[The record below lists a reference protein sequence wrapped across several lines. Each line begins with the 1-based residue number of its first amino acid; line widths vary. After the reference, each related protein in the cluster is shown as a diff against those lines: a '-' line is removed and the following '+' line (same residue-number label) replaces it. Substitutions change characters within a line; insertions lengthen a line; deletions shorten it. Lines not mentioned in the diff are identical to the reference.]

1 MLEEL
6 KFKFIKFAN
15 KEYYDKLISNVAL
28 EVYTKNLD
36 KYQFFKKYSEDFAKD
51 FIVNIDNKIKGFIYN
66 DLKNGNYDNLKKGIH
81 TISKGFQESVI
92 KKLVDDNEFE
102 ALKNINFSI
111 KSWDFFSLLWV
122 NWAWKTTIIWILTDL
137 VNKTSGKVEI
147 FWIDIDKDFSS
158 AKKLIWVVP
167 QEFNL
172 DIFAKVIDVL
182 TTQAWYYWMS
192 KKESSIKAIE
202 LLKELWLYDKKD
214 ASVRELSG
222 WMKRRL
228 MIARAL
234 VHSPKL
240 LILDEPTAWID
251 INLRKSTY
259 EFLQK
264 LNKNWLTILLTTHY
278 LEEVEKLCNT
288 LAVIKNWEII
298 INTSKKEFFEK
309 INHKDLLLFNDT
321 ETKEYAEFIQNFF
334 FEKIQNKNN
343 ILVR

>member
-1 MLEEL
+1 MYA
-6 KFKFIKFAN
+6 IKTTN
-15 KEYYDKLISNVAL
+15 L
-28 EVYTKNLD
+28 TKN
-36 KYQFFKKYSEDFAKD
+36 YKD
-51 FIVNIDNKIKGFIYN
+51 
-66 DLKNGNYDNLKKGIH
+66 
-81 TISKGFQESVI
+81 
-92 KKLVDDNEFE
+92 FE

-122 NWAWKTTIIWILTDL
+122 NWAWKTTIIWIITDL

-182 TTQAWYYWMS
+182 TTQAWYYWMT

-214 ASVRELSG
+214 SSVRELSG

-278 LEEVEKLCNT
+278 LEEVEKLCNS

-309 INHKDLLLFNDT
+309 IKNSKFEIELDKNYNSLEFLKDYIYEIKDELLIIEISKKKNLN
-321 ETKEYAEFIQNFF
+321 EI
-334 FEKIQNKNN
+334 FELLNKNN
-343 ILVR
+343 IWYKNIKNITNELEALFESLTK

>member
-1 MLEEL
+1 MYA
-6 KFKFIKFAN
+6 IK
-15 KEYYDKLISNVAL
+15 
-28 EVYTKNLD
+28 TTNLT
-36 KYQFFKKYSEDFAKD
+36 KKYKD
-51 FIVNIDNKIKGFIYN
+51 
-66 DLKNGNYDNLKKGIH
+66 
-81 TISKGFQESVI
+81 
-92 KKLVDDNEFE
+92 FE

-192 KKESSIKAIE
+192 KKDSSIKAIE

-214 ASVRELSG
+214 SSVRELSG

-278 LEEVEKLCNT
+278 LEEVEKLCNS

-309 INHKDLLLFNDT
+309 IKNSKFEIELDKNYNSLEFLKDYIYEIKNEFLVIEISKKKNLNEIFELL
-321 ETKEYAEFIQNFF
+321 
-334 FEKIQNKNN
+334 NKNN
-343 ILVR
+343 IWYKNIKNITNELEALFESLTK

>member
-1 MLEEL
+1 MYA
-6 KFKFIKFAN
+6 IK
-15 KEYYDKLISNVAL
+15 
-28 EVYTKNLD
+28 TTNLT
-36 KYQFFKKYSEDFAKD
+36 KKYKD
-51 FIVNIDNKIKGFIYN
+51 
-66 DLKNGNYDNLKKGIH
+66 
-81 TISKGFQESVI
+81 
-92 KKLVDDNEFE
+92 FE

-147 FWIDIDKDFSS
+147 FWIDIGKDFSS

-182 TTQAWYYWMS
+182 TTQAWYYWMT

-278 LEEVEKLCNT
+278 LEEVEKLCNS

-309 INHKDLLLFNDT
+309 IKNSKFEIELDKNYNSLEFLKDYIYEIKDELLIIEISKKKNLN
-321 ETKEYAEFIQNFF
+321 EI
-334 FEKIQNKNN
+334 FELLNKNN
-343 ILVR
+343 IWYKNIKNITNELEALFESLTK

>member
-1 MLEEL
+1 MYA
-6 KFKFIKFAN
+6 IK
-15 KEYYDKLISNVAL
+15 
-28 EVYTKNLD
+28 TTNLT
-36 KYQFFKKYSEDFAKD
+36 KKYKD
-51 FIVNIDNKIKGFIYN
+51 
-66 DLKNGNYDNLKKGIH
+66 
-81 TISKGFQESVI
+81 
-92 KKLVDDNEFE
+92 FE

-192 KKESSIKAIE
+192 KKDSSIKAIE

-278 LEEVEKLCNT
+278 LEEVEKLCNS

-309 INHKDLLLFNDT
+309 IKNSKFEIELDKNYNSLEFLKDYIYEIKDELLIIEISKKKNLN
-321 ETKEYAEFIQNFF
+321 EI
-334 FEKIQNKNN
+334 FELLNKNN
-343 ILVR
+343 IWYKNIKNITNELEALFESLTK

>member
-1 MLEEL
+1 MYA
-6 KFKFIKFAN
+6 IK
-15 KEYYDKLISNVAL
+15 
-28 EVYTKNLD
+28 TTNLT
-36 KYQFFKKYSEDFAKD
+36 KKYKD
-51 FIVNIDNKIKGFIYN
+51 
-66 DLKNGNYDNLKKGIH
+66 
-81 TISKGFQESVI
+81 
-92 KKLVDDNEFE
+92 FE

-182 TTQAWYYWMS
+182 TTQAWYYWMT

-278 LEEVEKLCNT
+278 LEEVEKLCNS

-309 INHKDLLLFNDT
+309 IKNSKFEIELDKNYNSLEFLKDYIYEIKDELLIIEISKKKNLN
-321 ETKEYAEFIQNFF
+321 EI
-334 FEKIQNKNN
+334 FELLNKNN
-343 ILVR
+343 IWYKNIKNITNELEALFESLTK

>member
-1 MLEEL
+1 MYA
-6 KFKFIKFAN
+6 IK
-15 KEYYDKLISNVAL
+15 
-28 EVYTKNLD
+28 TTNLT
-36 KYQFFKKYSEDFAKD
+36 KKYKD
-51 FIVNIDNKIKGFIYN
+51 
-66 DLKNGNYDNLKKGIH
+66 
-81 TISKGFQESVI
+81 
-92 KKLVDDNEFE
+92 FE

-122 NWAWKTTIIWILTDL
+122 NWAWKTTIIWIITDL

-182 TTQAWYYWMS
+182 TTQAWYYWMT

-234 VHSPKL
+234 IHSPKL

-278 LEEVEKLCNT
+278 LEEVEKLCNS

-309 INHKDLLLFNDT
+309 IKNSKFEIELDKNYNSLEFLKDYIYEIKNELLIIEISKKKNLN
-321 ETKEYAEFIQNFF
+321 EI
-334 FEKIQNKNN
+334 FELLNKNN
-343 ILVR
+343 IWYKNIKNITNELEALFESLTK

>member
-1 MLEEL
+1 MYA
-6 KFKFIKFAN
+6 IK
-15 KEYYDKLISNVAL
+15 
-28 EVYTKNLD
+28 TTNLT
-36 KYQFFKKYSEDFAKD
+36 KKYKD
-51 FIVNIDNKIKGFIYN
+51 
-66 DLKNGNYDNLKKGIH
+66 
-81 TISKGFQESVI
+81 
-92 KKLVDDNEFE
+92 FE

-192 KKESSIKAIE
+192 KKDSSIKAIE

-214 ASVRELSG
+214 SSVRELSG

-278 LEEVEKLCNT
+278 LEEVERLCNS

-309 INHKDLLLFNDT
+309 IKNSKFEIELDKNYNSLEFLKDYIYEIKDELLIIEISKKKNLN
-321 ETKEYAEFIQNFF
+321 EI
-334 FEKIQNKNN
+334 FELLNKNN
-343 ILVR
+343 IWYKNIKNITNELEALFESLTK

>member
-1 MLEEL
+1 MYA
-6 KFKFIKFAN
+6 IK
-15 KEYYDKLISNVAL
+15 
-28 EVYTKNLD
+28 TTNLT
-36 KYQFFKKYSEDFAKD
+36 KKY
-51 FIVNIDNKIKGFIYN
+51 
-66 DLKNGNYDNLKKGIH
+66 KN
-81 TISKGFQESVI
+81 
-92 KKLVDDNEFE
+92 FE
-102 ALKNINFSI
+102 ALKNINFEI
-111 KSWDFFSLLWV
+111 KAWDFFSLLWV
-122 NWAWKTTIIWILTDL
+122 NGAWKTTIIWILTDL
-137 VNKTSGKVEI
+137 VTKTSWKVEI
-147 FWIDIDKDFSS
+147 FWVDIDKDFSK
-158 AKKLIWVVP
+158 AKNLIWVVP

-172 DIFAKVIDVL
+172 DIFSKVIDVL
-182 TTQAWYYWMS
+182 TTQAWYFWIEKNIAENKS
-192 KKESSIKAIE
+192 TE

-214 ASVRELSG
+214 NKVIELSG

-309 INHKDLLLFNDT
+309 MENSIFEITLDKNYSNFDFL
-321 ETKEYAEFIQNFF
+321 KEYNFEINNNILKF
-334 FEKIQNKNN
+334 SISKQKNLNDIFELLNKNN
-343 ILVR
+343 ILYKNVTNCTNELETLFESLTK

>member
-1 MLEEL
+1 MYA
-6 KFKFIKFAN
+6 IK
-15 KEYYDKLISNVAL
+15 
-28 EVYTKNLD
+28 TTNLT
-36 KYQFFKKYSEDFAKD
+36 KKYKD
-51 FIVNIDNKIKGFIYN
+51 
-66 DLKNGNYDNLKKGIH
+66 
-81 TISKGFQESVI
+81 
-92 KKLVDDNEFE
+92 FE

-192 KKESSIKAIE
+192 KKDSSIKAIE

-278 LEEVEKLCNT
+278 LEEVEKLCNS

-309 INHKDLLLFNDT
+309 IKNSKFEIELDKNYNSLEFLKDYIYEIKDKLLIIEISKKKNLN
-321 ETKEYAEFIQNFF
+321 EI
-334 FEKIQNKNN
+334 FELLNKNN
-343 ILVR
+343 IWYKNIKNITNELEALFESLTK

>member
-1 MLEEL
+1 MYA
-6 KFKFIKFAN
+6 IK
-15 KEYYDKLISNVAL
+15 
-28 EVYTKNLD
+28 TTNLT
-36 KYQFFKKYSEDFAKD
+36 KKYKD
-51 FIVNIDNKIKGFIYN
+51 
-66 DLKNGNYDNLKKGIH
+66 
-81 TISKGFQESVI
+81 
-92 KKLVDDNEFE
+92 FE

-122 NWAWKTTIIWILTDL
+122 NWAWKTTIIWIITDL

-182 TTQAWYYWMS
+182 TTQAWYYWMT

-214 ASVRELSG
+214 SSVRELSG

-278 LEEVEKLCNT
+278 LEEVEKLCNS

-309 INHKDLLLFNDT
+309 IKNSKFEIELDKNYNSLEFLKDYIYEIKNEFLVIEISKKKNLNEIFELL
-321 ETKEYAEFIQNFF
+321 
-334 FEKIQNKNN
+334 NKNN
-343 ILVR
+343 IWYKNIKNITNELEALFESLTK

>member
-1 MLEEL
+1 MYA
-6 KFKFIKFAN
+6 IK
-15 KEYYDKLISNVAL
+15 
-28 EVYTKNLD
+28 TTNLT
-36 KYQFFKKYSEDFAKD
+36 KKYKD
-51 FIVNIDNKIKGFIYN
+51 
-66 DLKNGNYDNLKKGIH
+66 
-81 TISKGFQESVI
+81 
-92 KKLVDDNEFE
+92 FE

-182 TTQAWYYWMS
+182 TTQAWYYWMT

-234 VHSPKL
+234 IHSPKL

-278 LEEVEKLCNT
+278 LEEVEKLCNS

-309 INHKDLLLFNDT
+309 IKNSKFEIELDKNYNSLEFLKDYIYEIKDELLIIEISKKKNLN
-321 ETKEYAEFIQNFF
+321 EI
-334 FEKIQNKNN
+334 FELLNKNN
-343 ILVR
+343 IWYKNIKNITNELEALFESLTK